1 MFKTVVLLKIFVETV
16 ITFFQDF
23 LVNRK
28 FKRIAFI
35 LNGNICDII
44 IVLTQYTIQF
54 YIHAS
59 FIHSFIHSV
68 ILMHHCWLKWKKLTP
83 NVWLSVHIHIHIYIY
98 GSLFPSLKKKK
109 KSNCN
114 FLSHN
119 SVFFSS
125 KLWDINLQLRV
136 IKSEFYKKF
145 ISCNSEV
152 KVCLSL
158 RFSRCKLAFVR
169 KKSEL
174 WDKNS
179 QLHFF
184 NFLFSGGNG
193 LP

>member
-1 MFKTVVLLKIFVETV
+1 MLIWWLNKDFLLSMFKTVVLLKIFVETV

-83 NVWLSVHIHIHIYIY
+83 TFDYLYIYIY
-98 GSLFPSLKKKK
+98 IYIYMEACFRHWKKKK

-114 FLSHN
+114 FYLTILS
-119 SVFFSS
+119 FFL
-125 KLWDINLQLRV
+125 KIVR
-136 IKSEFYKKF
+136 Y
-145 ISCNSEV
+145 
-152 KVCLSL
+152 
-158 RFSRCKLAFVR
+158 KLAIASYKVR
-169 KKSEL
+169 I
-174 WDKNS
+174 
-179 QLHFF
+179 
-184 NFLFSGGNG
+184 
-193 LP
+193 